1 MEEKVLDAKLENKKS
16 PKRRKV
22 KSWGDEGFV
31 GKIQYGAFDYS
42 VEFIPQDKI
51 KEIIEAD
58 DDSNIYGAIN
68 QFQ

>member
-1 MEEKVLDAKLENKKS
+1 MEELDVKLENKKS

-42 VEFIPQDKI
+42 VEFIPEHKI
-51 KEIIEAD
+51 KEILGDEGD
-58 DDSNIYGAIN
+58 NNVYGAIN